1 MLPVAALPNDGRTA
15 LAAEAGG
22 PTGTPRARVRVVLR
36 CAARGVRPGLGGSV
50 AAPLR
55 YAHGHVGDGG
65 GNGLVVV
72 VIPKGFFPQ
81 QDTGLLLGVTF
92 AAEDVSPD
100 NMARIQ
106 HQVIETILKDP
117 AVESVG
123 AQIGAGG
130 ATSTENQGRVFI
142 NLKPRR
148 QRPPIDQVMA
158 RIGASV
164 RGVVGVRLF
173 MQPVQDIVIGGRLSA
188 TQYQYT
194 LTGIDLDELNKWAPI
209 RSRNSIP
216 ASTSILSSWRCLRI
230 STWVPTRCRE
240 STSVRRPR
248 AWCR

>member
-1 MLPVAALPNDGRTA
+1 MGARLLRQKRADQQGRLARAFEWCFDALLAAYDRALVVALRHRFVTLMVMLGTVAATA
-15 LAAEAGG
+15 WLF
-22 PTGTPRARVRVVLR
+22 
-36 CAARGVRPGLGGSV
+36 
-50 AAPLR
+50 
-55 YAHGHVGDGG
+55 
-65 GNGLVVV
+65 V

-148 QRPPIDQVMA
+148 LRLPIDQVMA
-158 RIGASV
+158 RIGESV